1 MLLSL
6 VRQYYLRSAASIG
19 DIQVN
24 LLDKSLRD
32 RKSHEVAQSIR
43 QPLQTIGDKYQANV
57 KIAEVPPGPPV
68 MSPLVAEIYG
78 LDYNGQMKVA
88 KEVRKVF
95 SETAD
100 IVDVDDSIENPSAK
114 VIIKVD
120 NETWYFF
127 IT

>member
-1 MLLSL
+1 M
-6 VRQYYLRSAASIG
+6 Y
-19 DIQVN
+19 N
-24 LLDKSLRD
+24 
-32 RKSHEVAQSIR
+32 
-43 QPLQTIGDKYQANV
+43 ANI

-100 IVDVDDSIENPSAK
+100 IVDVDADSSIAVCSS
-114 VIIKVD
+114 
-120 NETWYFF
+120 
-127 IT
+127 